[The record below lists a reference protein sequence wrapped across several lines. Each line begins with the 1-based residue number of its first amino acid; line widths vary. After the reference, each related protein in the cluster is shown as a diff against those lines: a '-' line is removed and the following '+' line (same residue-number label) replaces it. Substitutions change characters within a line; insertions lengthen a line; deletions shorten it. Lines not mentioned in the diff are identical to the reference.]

1 MKAEEVRRTCTFIV
15 TASSQ
20 AEGTATINHCSL
32 AHTCD
37 FMSSSY
43 EKRNVSRKILKASH
57 SSVLNNAVIPSITT
71 SKKSFFAKSLSQ
83 SVMNEG
89 RVEISVEQTR
99 RFLRDK
105 TGDTA
110 EEHIQQFSIIESLF
124 MELQRSDP
132 SGVYYLKTRPL
143 QYKVSG
149 AAEMAHEFEA
159 LVVIPSAALHFYS
172 SSRKMGSLDAAHL
185 TSRFQGMMHAL
196 TIKDGADQ
204 IFQPIFAVMGNES
217 NHSWEVDFVRDVYDD
232 SELPAALRKRTIT
245 KHCTSRITTVALVQ
259 ARTLSILCPGTQS
272 EKNYVRFLALTKL
285 QKFDCKCVC

>member
-110 EEHIQQFSIIESLF
+110 EEHIQQFSIIESF
-124 MELQRSDP
+124 EYYSD
-132 SGVYYLKTRPL
+132 K
-143 QYKVSG
+143 
-149 AAEMAHEFEA
+149 
-159 LVVIPSAALHFYS
+159 
-172 SSRKMGSLDAAHL
+172 
-185 TSRFQGMMHAL
+185 
-196 TIKDGADQ
+196 
-204 IFQPIFAVMGNES
+204 
-217 NHSWEVDFVRDVYDD
+217 
-232 SELPAALRKRTIT
+232 LRKLISSKSFDYLEERKQDFCFVELRQRGLLTNYG
-245 KHCTSRITTVALVQ
+245 CVSNNA
-259 ARTLSILCPGTQS
+259 S
-272 EKNYVRFLALTKL
+272 ESTNACLPREGE
-285 QKFDCKCVC
+285 